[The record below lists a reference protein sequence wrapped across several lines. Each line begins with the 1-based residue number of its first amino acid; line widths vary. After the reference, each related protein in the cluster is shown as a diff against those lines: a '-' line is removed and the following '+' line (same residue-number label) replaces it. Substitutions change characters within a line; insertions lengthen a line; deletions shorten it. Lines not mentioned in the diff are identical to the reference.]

1 MIINFIASSDDTC
14 RSGDIR
20 SANEIY
26 IEYPTSRRTT
36 SSRIQICSENNELI
50 DICSDIDLDEE
61 AIISIACYSDG
72 KQRLLIVTQH
82 LESY

>member
-1 MIINFIASSDDTC
+1 MIIDFIASSDTC
-14 RSGDIR
+14 RSDDIR
-20 SANEIY
+20 NANQIY
-26 IEYPTSRRTT
+26 IEYPTSRRAT

-72 KQRLLIVTQH
+72 KQRLL
-82 LESY
+82 

>member
-1 MIINFIASSDDTC
+1 MIIDFIASSDTC

-20 SANEIY
+20 NANQIY

-72 KQRLLIVTQH
+72 KQRLL
-82 LESY
+82 